1 MRYTKFVYF
10 SHCWCSHPRVGVL
23 YGNFVVDLVEA
34 YKEVYSAEPPN
45 WLFDLGDYLAN
56 EKYASKATEEILG
69 TISKSALVEGRIA
82 QSPDKI
88 IYYPITARDQRVFG
102 VPVNYKSLVEESG
115 AKVPEK
121 PYIFTKFKT
130 SLVGHKQPIIV
141 PKVSSA
147 PDYEVELGVVIGR
160 KGKYVNKSNALD
172 YVAGYTVFND
182 ISFRDWQSRGH
193 PRFGLDWLHGKNM
206 DSSTPVGP
214 YLVTKDEIQDPYSL
228 ELILRVNGET
238 RQKEKASGMVFGI
251 EQIIEE
257 LSLGIKLLPGDLIA
271 TGTPAGVGH
280 ARQTYLKDGD
290 LVEAEISGLG
300 VLANRVIK
308 EI

>member
-1 MRYTKFVYF
+1 
-10 SHCWCSHPRVGVL
+10 
-23 YGNFVVDLVEA
+23 
-34 YKEVYSAEPPN
+34 
-45 WLFDLGDYLAN
+45 
-56 EKYASKATEEILG
+56 
-69 TISKSALVEGRIA
+69 
-82 QSPDKI
+82 
-88 IYYPITARDQRVFG
+88 
-102 VPVNYKSLVEESG
+102 
-115 AKVPEK
+115 
-121 PYIFTKFKT
+121 
-130 SLVGHKQPIIV
+130 
-141 PKVSSA
+141 